1 MFNQNIW
8 PRMLWVLKRPVSMRR
23 FFWAPKIKWLCRSGF
38 FFQNSAFMA
47 GKFDLVCPGCKDNV
61 CREKSTNEQRI
72 KILILWEM
80 ENWIS
85 GAADRIRQHG
95 AVMAFINSH
104 LWPPASDVWPRDICK
119 YTLRTNRC
127 ARFW

>member
-1 MFNQNIW
+1 
-8 PRMLWVLKRPVSMRR
+8 
-23 FFWAPKIKWLCRSGF
+23 
-38 FFQNSAFMA
+38 MA

-104 LWPPASDVWPRDICK
+104 L
-119 YTLRTNRC
+119 
-127 ARFW
+127 